1 MISRTASFVRAA
13 VLAPAL
19 TLALPV
25 THTLA
30 AALALMLTPT
40 RSFAVTTGADL
51 SFTPQLVSLGA
62 EYRVDGEPVNLLDA
76 SRDAG
81 FGIVRLRLWHTPAE
95 PWHGLDATVA
105 FAQEVKARG
114 LDLMLDIHYS
124 DTWADPGHQTK
135 PAAWAGVGALV
146 DSVYAY
152 TNAVVRR
159 LRDAGALP
167 EYVQVG
173 NEISAGTLWDDGRVG
188 WQGSEWDTDEQWD
201 RFAALVSA
209 GVAGARDSLAPSE
222 RPAVIVHFDNGGNNA
237 GCRWFFDNLLAR
249 GVSFDAIGLSYYP
262 WWHGGLAGLEA
273 NLADLAARYGREVM
287 VVETGYPWTLG
298 WHDQTHNFVGEES
311 QLLPGYPATPE
322 GQLAF
327 LQEVVATVEEAPGGL
342 GTAVL
347 YWEPGFLCVP
357 GGPPDPYENVTL
369 FDFDG
374 DALPGF
380 RFSLP
385 WASGVTEHAD
395 DETLSL
401 SHGSPNPFGDTTAFV
416 VAVPEPGGRLRAVV
430 HDVAGRVVAVLAD
443 GPVAA
448 GGCPLRWD
456 GRDASGEPV
465 AAGVYLLDVG
475 VDGRRVARKVVRVR

>member
-1 MISRTASFVRAA
+1 MRPGPRLSALTLGLAI
-13 VLAPAL
+13 VLAPASG
-19 TLALPV
+19 
-25 THTLA
+25 A
-30 AALALMLTPT
+30 AA
-40 RSFAVTTGADL
+40 AVTTGADL

-62 EYRVDGEPVNLLDA
+62 EYRVDGAPVDLLDA

-105 FAQEVKARG
+105 FAQDVKARG
-114 LDLMLDIHYS
+114 LDVMLDIHCS
-124 DTWADPGHQTK
+124 DTWADPGHQQK
-135 PAAWAGVGALV
+135 PAAWEDVPFAALA
-146 DSVYAY
+146 DSMYAY

-173 NEISAGTLWDDGRVG
+173 NEISAGMLWDDGRVG
-188 WQGSEWDTDEQWD
+188 WQGSEWDTDAQWD

-209 GVAGARDSLAPSE
+209 GVAGVRDSLAPAD
-222 RPAVIVHFDNGGNNA
+222 RPTVVVHYDNGGNNA

-262 WWHGGLAGLEA
+262 WWHGGLADLEA
-273 NLADLAARYGREVM
+273 NLADLATRYGREVM

-298 WHDQTHNFVGEES
+298 WYDATHNFVGEES

-327 LQEVVATVEEAPGGL
+327 LQEVVATVEETPGGL

-347 YWEPGFLCVP
+347 YWEPGFLSVP

-395 DETLSL
+395 GETLSL
-401 SHGSPNPFGDTTAFV
+401 SQGRPNPFGDTTAFV
-416 VAVPEPGGRLRAVV
+416 VTVPEPGGRVRAVV
-430 HDVAGRVVAVLAD
+430 HDAAGRVVAVLAD
-443 GPVAA
+443 GPVGA
-448 GGCPLRWD
+448 GECPLRWD
-456 GRDASGEPV
+456 GRDASGAPV
-465 AAGVYLLDVG
+465 AAGVYLVDIR